1 MHLLLMFILVRQ
13 TPYRQTLTVMLF
25 DIQKKLM
32 RNYLLLIILTSH
44 ISCNPGSGTNTCDSN
59 IKEQI
64 DKIDEAISEK
74 DTYQNMGHL
83 RYPANAFRADSLP
96 LLDSNFVHS
105 FVTVYHDTLTR
116 RIIRIDFTLGK
127 ERLSTAARSDHFY
140 YDDNNKLI
148 KIQILTHDT
157 DPQYSASYYF
167 QNNNLICKRTK
178 NIEIKDI
185 DSYLLK
191 TDTVYQKVSSVL
203 LKKGIIE

>member
-1 MHLLLMFILVRQ
+1 
-13 TPYRQTLTVMLF
+13 
-25 DIQKKLM
+25 M

-64 DKIDEAISEK
+64 DKIDETISEK
-74 DTYQNMGHL
+74 HPYQNMGHL
-83 RYPANAFRADSLP
+83 RYPANTFRADSFP
-96 LLDSNFVHS
+96 LLDNNFIQS

-116 RIIRIDFTLGK
+116 KIIRIDFALSK
-127 ERLSTAARSDHFY
+127 EGQSTTTRSDHFY

-185 DSYLLK
+185 DSYVLK
-191 TDTVYQKVSSVL
+191 TDTVYRKLSSVL
-203 LKKGIIE
+203 LEKGIIE